1 MDWREVPVRKRI
13 VLALLLVLALLA
25 TTSCSLIVKDEEVD
39 KQTPIIEV
47 GATTIT
53 KEMVNQQ
60 IEEVHSYMEYMY
72 YMYGMS
78 YDRTSDTAIASA
90 RDQAVQLLLENAVM
104 EQKIQELGLDQL
116 TEEEEAQV
124 QADAE
129 ETWQLYYD
137 STKTYYFADTE
148 LEGEALDAAI
158 SEEMTAL
165 GYPTKDSIVESARM
179 TLEQEKLR
187 NEVIKDV
194 AVSQQELEDAYA
206 SNVEL
211 AKSSYETNLASYG
224 TAVNNGS
231 TIYYVPAGYR
241 FVKNILI
248 KLNDEDSTAI
258 SDLNSQL
265 TSKQSELA
273 TAQSSLSALGE
284 DSSADDEDTA
294 KNRETLTATEK
305 QLTGDITA
313 LTKQL
318 NEKTE
323 EAYAAIQ
330 PTVDEVLAKL
340 AAGEDFDALME
351 QYGQDTGM
359 QSSPAKENG
368 YPVCAESTNWVQE
381 FTDAAMALGQVGDTS
396 AEGVRT
402 SYGIHILKY
411 VSDSVEGEVGLDAVR
426 ETLEAELLSEKQDE
440 AYTTALEQWVADSN
454 AKTYLDKLDD

>member
-1 MDWREVPVRKRI
+1 MRKRI

-60 IEEVHSYMEYMY
+60 MEEVHGYMEYMY
-72 YMYGMS
+72 YLYGMS
-78 YDRTSDTAIASA
+78 YDRTSESAIATA
-90 RDQAVQLLLENAVM
+90 RDQAVQLLTENAVM

-116 TEEEEAQV
+116 TAEEEAQV
-124 QADAE
+124 QADAD
-129 ETWQLYYD
+129 ETWQTYYD
-137 STKTYYFADTE
+137 STKTFYFSDTE
-148 LEGEALDAAI
+148 LEGEELEAAI
-158 SEEMTAL
+158 LEEMTAL
-165 GYPTKDSIVESARM
+165 GYPTKESIQESART

-187 NEVIKDV
+187 SEAIKDV
-194 AVSQQELEDAYA
+194 AVTQQELEDAYNA
-206 SNVEL
+206 NVES
-211 AKSSYETNLASYG
+211 ARSSYETSLSSYG
-224 TAVNNGS
+224 TDVNNGS

-248 KLNDEDSTAI
+248 KLNDDDSTAI
-258 SDLNSQL
+258 SELNSQL

-273 TAQSSLSALGE
+273 TAQSSLSALG
-284 DSSADDEDTA
+284 DDASADDEETA
-294 KNRETLTATEK
+294 LNRETLTATEK

-330 PTVDEVLAKL
+330 PVVDEVLAKL

-351 QYGQDTGM
+351 EYGQDTGM

-381 FTDAAMALGQVGDTS
+381 FTDAAMALAQVGDTS
-396 AEGVRT
+396 AEGLRT

-426 ETLEAELLSEKQDE
+426 DTLEADLLSEKQDE
-440 AYTTALEQWVADSN
+440 TYSATLDQWIADAN
-454 AKTYLDKLDD
+454 VKTYLDKLD

>member
-1 MDWREVPVRKRI
+1 MRKRI

-25 TTSCSLIVKDEEVD
+25 TTGCSLIVKDEEVD

-47 GATTIT
+47 GATVIT

-60 IEEVHSYMEYMY
+60 IEEVHGYMEYMY
-72 YMYGMS
+72 YMYGMT
-78 YDRTSDTAIASA
+78 YDRTSDSAITSA
-90 RDQAVQLLLENAVM
+90 RDQAVQLLIENAVM
-104 EQKIQELGLDQL
+104 EQKIQQLGLDQL

-124 QADAE
+124 QATAD
-129 ETWQLYYD
+129 ETWQTYYD
-137 STKTYYFADTE
+137 STKTFYFADTE
-148 LEGEALDAAI
+148 LEGEELEAAI
-158 SEEMTAL
+158 LEEMTAL
-165 GYPTKDSIVESARM
+165 GYPTKESVLASAR
-179 TLEQEKLR
+179 TTFTQEKLR
-187 NEVIKDV
+187 NEAIKDV
-194 AVSQQELEDAYA
+194 AVTQQELEDAYNA
-206 SNVEL
+206 NVES
-211 AKSSYETNLASYG
+211 AKSSYQTSLSSYG
-224 TAVNNGS
+224 TDVNNGS

-258 SDLNSQL
+258 SELNSQL

-273 TAQSSLSALGE
+273 TAQSSLSALG
-284 DSSADDEDTA
+284 DDASSDDEETA
-294 KNRETLTATEK
+294 KNRETLIATEK
-305 QLTGDITA
+305 QLTGEITD

-318 NEKTE
+318 HAKNE

-340 AAGEDFDALME
+340 AAGEDFDTLME

-381 FTDAAMALGQVGDTS
+381 FTDASMALAHVGDTS

-426 ETLEAELLSEKQDE
+426 DTLEADLLAEKQDE
-440 AYTTALEQWVADSN
+440 AYLAALDQWVAEADV
-454 AKTYLDKLDD
+454 KTHLDKLN

>member
-60 IEEVHSYMEYMY
+60 MEEVHGYMEYMY
-72 YMYGMS
+72 YLYGMS
-78 YDRTSDTAIASA
+78 YDRTSESAIATA
-90 RDQAVQLLLENAVM
+90 RDQAVQLLTENAVM

-116 TEEEEAQV
+116 TAEEEAQV
-124 QADAE
+124 QADAD
-129 ETWQLYYD
+129 ETWQTYYD
-137 STKTYYFADTE
+137 STKTFYFSDTE
-148 LEGEALDAAI
+148 LEGEELEAAI
-158 SEEMTAL
+158 LEEMTAL
-165 GYPTKDSIVESARM
+165 GYPTKESIQESART

-187 NEVIKDV
+187 SEAIKDV
-194 AVSQQELEDAYA
+194 VVTQQELEDAYNA
-206 SNVEL
+206 NVES
-211 AKSSYETNLASYG
+211 ARSSYETSLSAYG
-224 TAVNNGS
+224 TDVNNGS

-248 KLNDEDSTAI
+248 KLNDDDSTAI
-258 SDLNSQL
+258 SELNSQL

-273 TAQSSLSALGE
+273 TAQSSLSALG
-284 DSSADDEDTA
+284 DDASADDEETA
-294 KNRETLTATEK
+294 LNRETLTATEK

-330 PTVDEVLAKL
+330 PVVDEVLAKL

-351 QYGQDTGM
+351 EYGQDTGM

-381 FTDAAMALGQVGDTS
+381 FTDAAMALAQVGDTS

-426 ETLEAELLSEKQDE
+426 DTLEADLLSEKQDE
-440 AYTTALEQWVADSN
+440 TYSATLDQWIADAN
-454 AKTYLDKLDD
+454 VKTYLDKLD

>member
-25 TTSCSLIVKDEEVD
+25 TTSCSLIIKDEEVD

-60 IEEVHSYMEYMY
+60 MEEVHGYMEYMY
-72 YMYGMS
+72 YLYGMS
-78 YDRTSDTAIASA
+78 YDRTSESAIATA
-90 RDQAVQLLLENAVM
+90 RDQAVQLLIENAVM

-116 TEEEEAQV
+116 TAEEEAQV
-124 QADAE
+124 QADAD
-129 ETWQLYYD
+129 ETWQTYYD
-137 STKTYYFADTE
+137 STKTFYFSDTE
-148 LEGEALDAAI
+148 LEGEELEAAI
-158 SEEMTAL
+158 LEEMTAL
-165 GYPTKDSIVESARM
+165 GYPTRESIQESART

-187 NEVIKDV
+187 SEAIKDV
-194 AVSQQELEDAYA
+194 VVTQQELEDAYNA
-206 SNVEL
+206 NVES
-211 AKSSYETNLASYG
+211 ARSSYETSLSSYG
-224 TAVNNGS
+224 TDVNNGS

-248 KLNDEDSTAI
+248 KLNDDDSTAI
-258 SDLNSQL
+258 SELNSQL

-273 TAQSSLSALGE
+273 TAQSSLSALG
-284 DSSADDEDTA
+284 DDASADDEETA
-294 KNRETLTATEK
+294 LNRETLTATEK

-330 PTVDEVLAKL
+330 PVVDEVLAKL

-351 QYGQDTGM
+351 EYGQDTGM

-381 FTDAAMALGQVGDTS
+381 FTDAAMALSQVGDTS

-426 ETLEAELLSEKQDE
+426 DTLEADLLSEKQDE
-440 AYTTALEQWVADSN
+440 TYSATLDQWIADAN
-454 AKTYLDKLDD
+454 VKTYLDKLG

>member
-1 MDWREVPVRKRI
+1 MRKRI

-60 IEEVHSYMEYMY
+60 MEEVHGYMEYMY
-72 YMYGMS
+72 YLYGMS
-78 YDRTSDTAIASA
+78 YDRTSESAIATA
-90 RDQAVQLLLENAVM
+90 RDQAVQLLTENAVM

-116 TEEEEAQV
+116 TAEEEAQV
-124 QADAE
+124 QADAD
-129 ETWQLYYD
+129 ETWQTYYD
-137 STKTYYFADTE
+137 STKTFYFSDTE
-148 LEGEALDAAI
+148 LEGEELEAAI
-158 SEEMTAL
+158 LEEMTAL
-165 GYPTKDSIVESARM
+165 GYPTKESIQESART

-187 NEVIKDV
+187 SEAIKDV
-194 AVSQQELEDAYA
+194 VVTQQELEDAYNA
-206 SNVEL
+206 NVES
-211 AKSSYETNLASYG
+211 ARSSYETSLSAYG
-224 TAVNNGS
+224 TDVNNGS

-248 KLNDEDSTAI
+248 KLNDDDSTAI
-258 SDLNSQL
+258 SELNSQL

-273 TAQSSLSALGE
+273 TAQSSLSALG
-284 DSSADDEDTA
+284 DDASADDEETA
-294 KNRETLTATEK
+294 LNRETLTATEK

-330 PTVDEVLAKL
+330 PVVDEVLAKL

-351 QYGQDTGM
+351 EYGQDTGM

-381 FTDAAMALGQVGDTS
+381 FTDAAMALAQVGDTS

-426 ETLEAELLSEKQDE
+426 DTLEADLLSEKQDE
-440 AYTTALEQWVADSN
+440 TYSATLDQWIADAN
-454 AKTYLDKLDD
+454 VKTYLDKLD